1 MYAAALTFDLSNA
14 SAHLVFF
21 SSKFDYQKCLLLQ
34 LDHIRSSKG
43 GSRNNTQSAHCRKH
57 KLPCMHDAA
66 CYLLIS
72 SECTREV
79 VRDPA
84 APDESALEPVAVP
97 LA

>member
-1 MYAAALTFDLSNA
+1 MRCG
-14 SAHLVFF
+14 V
-21 SSKFDYQKCLLLQ
+21 
-34 LDHIRSSKG
+34 
-43 GSRNNTQSAHCRKH
+43 
-57 KLPCMHDAA
+57 

-72 SECTREV
+72 SECTREA

>member
-1 MYAAALTFDLSNA
+1 MSTDVARLLSG
-14 SAHLVFF
+14 
-21 SSKFDYQKCLLLQ
+21 KQ
-34 LDHIRSSKG
+34 G
-43 GSRNNTQSAHCRKH
+43 GICNDVQSAHYCKH
-57 KLPCMHDAA
+57 KLACMHCAI

-72 SECTREV
+72 SECTREA